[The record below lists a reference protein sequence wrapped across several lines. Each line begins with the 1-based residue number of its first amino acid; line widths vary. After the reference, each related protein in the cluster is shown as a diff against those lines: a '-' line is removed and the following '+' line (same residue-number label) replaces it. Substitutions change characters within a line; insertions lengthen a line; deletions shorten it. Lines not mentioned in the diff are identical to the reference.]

1 MKGLNSSG
9 VVVGGANLMTSP
21 FRLSTN
27 LAKFQG
33 MTLDSPVSLL

>member
-1 MKGLNSSG
+1 MMGLSSSG
-9 VVVGGANLMTSP
+9 VVVGGANLMTYP
-21 FRLSTN
+21 FLLRMN